1 VVSVS
6 VDGNLEMTDYYNLRF
21 ASTGEVKKV
30 LIEEGDQV
38 KQGQLLAY
46 LDDTTAQLDVK
57 AANNAVQ
64 SSLSTMYE
72 TVPRLPQFPGVSY
85 VANPAVTVTTGPTA
99 PATKIWWNVDGPP
112 APGDY
117 PEVKVTRSGLTTVT
131 TTTITHVTNAAGPI
145 PQTTAVTTTTTS
157 TITTISASA
166 PEGVHDNPVYQ
177 MYYPNATILSSY
189 LWAQEEVARAY
200 ALFQNDEFRA
210 AASELYVASADM
222 EACIK
227 ILEDAITNPESGLG
241 NTAPFVDETNY
252 TLFSI
257 QNDGSFAAYYIQE
270 LRREAAALRQAQTQI
285 QTVYGLINQGKY
297 DEARPL
303 LSAALDTVD
312 KTAGEVIENINRLKL
327 RNDTTIY
334 GRDIS
339 LYLYNAALE
348 RINAAIA
355 GIGQGGMY
363 SSSMNDNLIVARHYM
378 ELCNGILGSNE
389 MVLQHGLGLKAEQN
403 ARIDL
408 AGKLVSQDTTQNN
421 YVNTFIWAPIDGTV
435 VSVGVKEKDILSS
448 KTNTSTNA
456 IVLVN
461 TKYIE
466 FWGSVDEIDITKI
479 KVGQKATISVDAVSD
494 KTFSGVVF
502 FISPKGTPDSNNV
515 VKYSV
520 RIKLDPTDVELR
532 GKLTATADIGVSTVE
547 DALLV
552 PLSAVT
558 TTGSVSTVTVVSGT
572 KGETEK
578 REVTLG
584 IQNQQYVQVI
594 KGLNDGDMVIV
605 VDKASGAPVST
616 TMGPPGGGPPPGG
629 GGPPP

>member
-1 VVSVS
+1 
-6 VDGNLEMTDYYNLRF
+6 M
-21 ASTGEVKKV
+21 
-30 LIEEGDQV
+30 
-38 KQGQLLAY
+38 
-46 LDDTTAQLDVK
+46 
-57 AANNAVQ
+57 
-64 SSLSTMYE
+64 
-72 TVPRLPQFPGVSY
+72 
-85 VANPAVTVTTGPTA
+85 
-99 PATKIWWNVDGPP
+99 
-112 APGDY
+112 
-117 PEVKVTRSGLTTVT
+117 
-131 TTTITHVTNAAGPI
+131 
-145 PQTTAVTTTTTS
+145 
-157 TITTISASA
+157 
-166 PEGVHDNPVYQ
+166 
-177 MYYPNATILSSY
+177 
-189 LWAQEEVARAY
+189 
-200 ALFQNDEFRA
+200 
-210 AASELYVASADM
+210 
-222 EACIK
+222 
-227 ILEDAITNPESGLG
+227 
-241 NTAPFVDETNY
+241 DETNY

>member
-1 VVSVS
+1 MLNRPNKFLIVFLTCVTMLAAAGCTAASTTSAAATISRQVPVTRGDLVVSVS

-30 LIEEGDQV
+30 LVEEGDQV

-57 AANNAVQ
+57 AANNSVQ
-64 SSLSTMYE
+64 SSLSAMYE
-72 TVPRLPQFPGVSY
+72 TVPRLPQFPGVY
-85 VANPAVTVTTGPTA
+85 
-99 PATKIWWNVDGPP
+99 
-112 APGDY
+112 Y
-117 PEVKVTRSGLTTVT
+117 
-131 TTTITHVTNAAGPI
+131 
-145 PQTTAVTTTTTS
+145 TS
-157 TITTISASA
+157 TTDPITGRIIYVA
-166 PEGVHDNPVYQ
+166 PEGIHDNPVYQ
-177 MYYPNATILSSY
+177 MYYPNATVLSSY
-189 LWAQEEVARAY
+189 NWAQEEVARASELLHSDNY
-200 ALFQNDEFRA
+200 SA
-210 AASELYVASADM
+210 AASELYVASADL
-222 EACIK
+222 EACIT
-227 ILEDAITNPESGLG
+227 ILQDAVNNPESGLG
-241 NTAPFVDETNY
+241 NTEPFVDGSSY

-257 QNDGSFAAYYIQE
+257 EHDNSFAAYYIQE
-270 LRREAAALRQAQTQI
+270 LRGEAAALRQAQTEI
-285 QTVYGLINQGKY
+285 QNVYGLINQGNY

-303 LSAALDTVD
+303 LSAALETVNN
-312 KTAGEVIENINRLKL
+312 TAGEVVENINRLKL
-327 RNDTTIY
+327 RYDTTIY
-334 GRDIS
+334 GRNIS

-348 RINAAIA
+348 RVNAAIS

-363 SSSMNDNLIVARHYM
+363 SSNMNDNLIVARHYM

-461 TKYIE
+461 TRYLE
-466 FWGSVDEIDITKI
+466 FWGSVDEIDIMKI

-502 FISPKGTPDSNNV
+502 FISPKGTADSNNV

-547 DALLV
+547 NALLV

-558 TTGSVSTVTVVSGT
+558 TTGTVSTITIVSGD
-572 KGETEK
+572 KGGTEK
-578 REVTLG
+578 REVILG
-584 IQNQQYVQVI
+584 IQNEQCVQVI
-594 KGLNDGDMVIV
+594 KGLNDGDIVII

-616 TMGPPGGGPPPGG
+616 TMGPPGGEGPPPGG
-629 GGPPP
+629 GPPP